1 MVSRNRG
8 TENSDEVT
16 VVKLLDRILERA
28 VTLRASDIHIEP
40 KDDQLDVRFRVD
52 GVLVPQKP
60 LPKAMSA
67 PLTSRVKIL
76 AQMDISEK
84 RVPQDGT
91 FALDVADQK
100 VNIRCSSLPTYCG
113 EKVVL
118 RLLADSLI
126 LTNLATLGVKR
137 DQLGTLMKGA
147 RASSGLILVSG
158 PTGSG
163 KTSTLHS
170 ILKQL
175 EGSNL
180 NITTLEDPIEIRS
193 AALNQAQVNNRAGF
207 TFAGGLRAVLRQD
220 PDVILVGEMRDLET
234 AQIAFR
240 ASLTGH
246 LVLSTLHTST
256 TVETITR
263 LLDIGLEPYLV
274 ASSLSLVVA
283 QRLVRVLCPR
293 CREAYEPATD
303 ERDVLGFALP
313 PLDRH
318 IYRARGCSDCS
329 QTGYKGR
336 TGLFEV
342 LEVTDDLRALI
353 KGKRAS
359 DAYKKVL
366 HHIGLPTLRRDGI
379 RKVVAGITTIDEVM
393 RVT

>member
-8 TENSDEVT
+8 TENVDEIT
-16 VVKLLDRILERA
+16 VVKLLDRILEHA
-28 VTLRASDIHIEP
+28 VSQRASDIHIEP
-40 KDDQLDVRFRVD
+40 KDHQLDVRFRVD

-60 LPKAMSA
+60 LPQGMSR
-67 PLTSRVKIL
+67 PLTSRIKIL

-91 FALDVADQK
+91 FAVQVGDQK
-100 VNIRCSSLPTYCG
+100 VNIRCSTLPTYCG
-113 EKVVL
+113 EKAVL

-126 LTNLATLGVKR
+126 LTDLATLGVKQ
-137 DQLGTLMKGA
+137 DQLSTLMKGA

-193 AALNQAQVNNRAGF
+193 RALNQAQVNNRAGF

-246 LVLSTLHTST
+246 LVLSTVHTST

-293 CREAYEPATD
+293 CREAYEPAGD

-318 IYRARGCSDCS
+318 IYRAKGCVDCA

-342 LEVTDDLRALI
+342 LEVNDDLRGLI

-366 HHIGLPTLRRDGI
+366 AHIGLPTLRRDGI

>member
-1 MVSRNRG
+1 MVSRKG
-8 TENSDEVT
+8 GVENVDEVT

-28 VTLRASDIHIEP
+28 VTLRASDVHVEP
-40 KDDQLDVRFRVD
+40 KDDQLEVRFRVD

-60 LPKAMSA
+60 LPKTMSR
-67 PLTSRVKIL
+67 PLTSRIKIL
-76 AQMDISEK
+76 AQMDISER

-91 FALDVADQK
+91 FQMEVGDQK

-126 LTNLATLGVKR
+126 LTNLATLGIKR

-175 EGSNL
+175 EGDRL

-193 AALNQAQVNNRAGF
+193 PALNQAQVNTRTGF
-207 TFAGGLRAVLRQD
+207 TFAGGLRAILRQD

-246 LVLSTLHTST
+246 LVLSTVHTST

-293 CREAYEPATD
+293 CREAYEPTGD
-303 ERDVLGFALP
+303 IKEVLGFALP

-318 IYRARGCSDCS
+318 IYRAKGCPDCA

-342 LEVTDDLRALI
+342 LEVEDDLRELI
-353 KGKRAS
+353 KAKAAS
-359 DAYKKVL
+359 DSYKRVL
-366 HHIGLPTLRRDGI
+366 HDIGLPTLRRDGI